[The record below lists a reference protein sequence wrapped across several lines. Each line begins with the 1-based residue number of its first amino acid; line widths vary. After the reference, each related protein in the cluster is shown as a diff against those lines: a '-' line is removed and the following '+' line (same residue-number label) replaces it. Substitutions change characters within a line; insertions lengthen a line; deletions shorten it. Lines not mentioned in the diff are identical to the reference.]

1 MLLALHNDPMKQA
14 FWPTST
20 KQRGM
25 PCRLPNPGAA
35 SMANVGP
42 SDGEVLLEGVE
53 QAAFGNFRKSVNPAN
68 GLVADTTRDHWP
80 CSIAVVGFALS
91 VYPVAIE
98 RGRVSRDEALDL
110 SLAAL
115 PFFRDSDQSSTPDS
129 RGCKGFYYHFLDM
142 QSGIRTWR

>member
-1 MLLALHNDPMKQA
+1 
-14 FWPTST
+14 
-20 KQRGM
+20 
-25 PCRLPNPGAA
+25 
-35 SMANVGP
+35 MANVGP

-115 PFFRDSDQSSTPDS
+115 PFFRDSDQTVRRIQGVAKGSIITSSICNPES
-129 RGCKGFYYHFLDM
+129 VRGV
-142 QSGIRTWR
+142 RTCR